1 MNIIT
6 IEHNTFYELR
16 VKGLVEAST
25 PGNRI
30 YERGEKP
37 SCFVYFTTPN
47 DDEPPFELLEIIGK
61 ATDPNKILTKEVFV
75 KYIAGA
81 FFAHQPLFVAFD
93 DKDSHRFQVAAVLP
107 TLKPIANE
115 TDEAEARE
123 QLFYPLP

>member
-1 MNIIT
+1 MNILT
-6 IEHNTFYELR
+6 IDHKTFYELR
-16 VKGLVEAST
+16 VKGLVEANA
-25 PGNRI
+25 PRRMPN
-30 YERGEKP
+30 EK
-37 SCFVYFTTPN
+37 SKQACFVYFTTPN

-61 ATDPNKILTKEVFV
+61 AADPNKILAGEFFY

>member
-1 MNIIT
+1 MNILT
-6 IEHNTFYELR
+6 IDHKTFYELR

-61 ATDPNKILTKEVFV
+61 AADPNKILTKEVFV

-81 FFAHQPLFVAFD
+81 FFAYQPLFVAFD
-93 DKDSHRFQVAAVLP
+93 DRCTCQGTRQSRRNA
-107 TLKPIANE
+107 
-115 TDEAEARE
+115 
-123 QLFYPLP
+123 